1 MKVRLRLMVLVL
13 AVFALLA
20 GACGGGDDTSSPV
33 DGGSAAATTAAPTD
47 SGSDAD
53 SGTDDSTTT
62 EAPATTAASAV
73 EETESSTDDPVEDE
87 APTATHL
94 GDGSL
99 GYVRVEAGEDIQ
111 IRSLNAISG
120 DVAFLGIPNERAVR
134 VVTGVSGT
142 INGGDFGK
150 IKGFL
155 VNVGTGLDDL
165 CSADGG
171 AAAAQMIVADEDV
184 VGVIGTS
191 CSGAAAA
198 ASPLISEAGMV
209 MISPSNTSPSLTS
222 DLAGTAGENYYPGYY
237 RTAHNDLY
245 QGAAAAGFALDVLGV
260 TTAAAIHDGDPY
272 TQGLARAFADA
283 FEAGGGT
290 MTAFTAVNKGDS
302 DMVPV
307 LTEVAAGSPEMLFFP
322 IFQPE
327 GDFIVQQVGD
337 VAGME
342 GVTLM
347 AADGLM
353 VSNFM
358 ELPESEGLYFSGPD
372 LRYGTNRNQS
382 VIVGTPDGFVSGY
395 VMMWGEK
402 PSAAFWAHAYD
413 ATTLLLEAIDAASY
427 LDEDGA
433 LVIDRAGVREW
444 LNGVTDYEGMIGTLS
459 CDEFGDCGSQKITVI
474 GHADSGDTEASLA
487 NVIYEYSPAG
497 AFQVGPML
505 PVEEPLTASWRGVT
519 EDSIHIAATTI
530 DFDWLVDNGF
540 SPNGW
545 GDATLVWESVVA
557 DLNDRGG
564 INGRQVV
571 LDAVRPYSAI
581 PGLGISADAVC
592 LEVAG
597 DFETFAVLGGFLGP
611 AEISN
616 ICIPG
621 QQETIL
627 IGGRITAERL
637 AQVSAPWLETG
648 TSTERR
654 MAVYLSLLDQNGY
667 LDGKKVAIVGATA
680 SQGAYDTGVATLSSL
695 GVDVVLEAI
704 SEVTVGDTEAED
716 AWWEVV
722 SERVRTSGAEAV
734 VFAGGDRAGFRGL
747 FWAGVDVEYFPYN
760 TESLTSLSNVTPE
773 MVDGAVTLTGLT
785 EQEQLEQDEVQELCI
800 KPFQARHPEIEVGT
814 PDTHEDGIEKWWR
827 SIMTYCNT
835 LRMFEMIAGKAGAD
849 LTHESFREA
858 AESMPQFKLPLAPF
872 ASLGAGK
879 EDASDSFR
887 LSVFV
892 DDGTDSGDIEPLSD
906 IMDGTP

>member
-1 MKVRLRLMVLVL
+1 MNLRLRLMVVF
-13 AVFALLA
+13 AVFALFA
-20 GACGGGDDTSSPV
+20 GACGGVDDASSS
-33 DGGSAAATTAAPTD
+33 DDSGSAASATTAAPAD
-47 SGSDAD
+47 SGSVTEEPA
-53 SGTDDSTTT
+53 TTK
-62 EAPATTAASAV
+62 APATTAAPAAGGN
-73 EETESSTDDPVEDE
+73 ESSTDDPVEDAVTE
-87 APTATHL
+87 ATHL

-99 GYVRVEAGEDIQ
+99 GYVHVEPGEDIQ

-120 DVAFLGIPNERAVR
+120 DVAFLGLPNERAVR
-134 VVTGVSGT
+134 VVTGMSGT
-142 INGGDFGK
+142 KNGGDFGR

-155 VNVGTGLDDL
+155 VNLGTGLDDL

-198 ASPLISEAGMV
+198 ASPLISAAGMV

-237 RTAHNDLY
+237 RTAHNDLF

-272 TQGLARAFADA
+272 TQGLAQAFADA

-290 MTAFTAVNKGDS
+290 MTGFTAVNKGDS

-327 GDFIVQQVGD
+327 GDFIVQQVGG

-395 VMMWGEK
+395 VMSFGEK

-427 LDEDGA
+427 LDADGA

-474 GHADSGDTEASLA
+474 GHADSGDTEASLD

-497 AFQVGPML
+497 AFQVAPML

-530 DFDWLVDNGF
+530 DFQWLVDNGF

-545 GDATLVWESVVA
+545 GDMTLVWESVVA

-564 INGRQVV
+564 INGRHVV

-581 PGLGISADAVC
+581 PGLGVSADSVC

-597 DFETFAVLGGFLGP
+597 DFETFAVLGGFVGP

-616 ICIPG
+616 ICIPV

-637 AQVSAPWLETG
+637 AQASAPWLESG

-654 MAVYLSLLDQNGY
+654 MAVYLTLLHQNGY
-667 LDGKKVAIVGATA
+667 LDGKKVAVVGATA
-680 SQGAYDTGVATLSSL
+680 SQAAYDIGVETLGAL

-760 TESLTSLSNVTPE
+760 NESLTSLSNVTPE
-773 MVDGAVTLTGLT
+773 MVEGAVTLTSLT
-785 EQEQLEQDEVQELCI
+785 EQEQLEEDEVQELCI
-800 KPFQARHPEIEVGT
+800 KPFQARHPEIEVGS

-827 SIMTYCNT
+827 SIMTYCNY
-835 LRMFEMIAGKAGAD
+835 LRMFELIAGKAGAN
-849 LTHESFREA
+849 LTHDSFQEA
-858 AESMPQFKLPLAPF
+858 AAAMPQFKLPLAPF
-872 ASLGAGK
+872 ASLGSNK
-879 EDASDSFR
+879 FDASDSFR
-887 LSVFV
+887 LSTFV
-892 DDGTDSGDIEPLSD
+892 DNGTDAGAIEPLTD